1 MTQPTAAQRRRQA
14 QLAHALGQTG
24 FALPGTL
31 TQRHTRCGKPN
42 CRCKADPPTLHGPY
56 YQWTRKID
64 GKTVTRVLSP
74 EQVQRYQDWFTNAQR
89 ARQLLAELETLSLAI
104 AEHNEGWTPP
114 PRSTDGSHR
123 G

>member
-1 MTQPTAAQRRRQA
+1 MAQPTAAQRRRQA
-14 QLAHALGQTG
+14 QLARTLGEIG

-31 TQRHTRCGKPN
+31 LRRHTRCGTPN

-64 GKTVTRVLSP
+64 GKTVTRLLSTD
-74 EQVQRYQDWFTNAQR
+74 QVQRYQDWFANAQR
-89 ARQLLAELETLSLAI
+89 ARQLLAEIEALSLSI
-104 AEHNEGWTPP
+104 AEHNEGWATP
-114 PRSTDGSHR
+114 PRSTGGSHP